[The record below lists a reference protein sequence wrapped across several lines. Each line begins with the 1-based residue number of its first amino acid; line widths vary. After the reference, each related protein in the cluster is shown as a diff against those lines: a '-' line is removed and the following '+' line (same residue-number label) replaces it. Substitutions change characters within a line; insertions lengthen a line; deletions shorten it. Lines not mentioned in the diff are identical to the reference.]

1 MTNVLI
7 RAEYPDK
14 SALELDI
21 ELEDG
26 TPFHGVEKQ
35 SLIDYLKS
43 IVPDSDPVRITV
55 NGAVVHQLEVA

>member
-26 TPFHGVEKQ
+26 TPFTGVKTQ
-35 SLIDYLKS
+35 SIIDYFKD
-43 IVPDSDPVRITV
+43 IVPDSDPVLITV
-55 NGAVVHQLEVA
+55 NGAVVHQLEV